1 MSIFDGI
8 LGNLGNVPLLG
19 TELNRVAIN
28 HIAASTS
35 PRPRP
40 FSLWS
45 NLPVAPG
52 SDTGPV
58 SDYTTWP
65 GLTDRSFSGRHLPP
79 AEPRP
84 EGYAPLN
91 DVAALFKRTKPM
103 IPSRSSVLFT
113 FFAQWFTDSV
123 LRISPADRRRNT
135 SNHDIDLCQIYGLT
149 EDTARLLRS
158 MEGGKLRCQTIGGA
172 SYLEYLYEQ
181 GDGAPQVKAH
191 FRQLPYADKLDAVFE
206 REGVPLERRRKAYA
220 TGLERGNSSI
230 GYVAI
235 STLFM
240 REHNRICDQLAAR
253 NPAWDDERLFQTAR
267 MINIVLLMKIVVEEY
282 INHIAGAKIFRLDH
296 DFAERQDWY
305 RTNWIAVEFDL
316 LYRWHSLVPD
326 EMVIGGKKVESTDFR
341 NNNALLEQQG
351 LSAVLGSASVQQA
364 GRIGL
369 FNTPDFLMRAEL
381 NSLKMARDF
390 RLRPYNEYRE
400 QFGLPALE
408 SIDQLTA
415 DPVARQHIT
424 NLYGSIDNV
433 EFLVGVF
440 AEDRSPGSLFGSLLT
455 TMVAYDALTQIFTN
469 PLLSRNVYNEQTF
482 SAYGI
487 ELIAHTASVQDIAR
501 RHLGPEVR
509 TSLGA

>member
-1 MSIFDGI
+1 MSVFDGI

-28 HIAASTS
+28 HIASSTN

-45 NLPVAPG
+45 ALPVEAG

-79 AEPRP
+79 AQPRP
-84 EGYAPLN
+84 GGYPPLN
-91 DVAALFKRTKPM
+91 DVAVLFKRSGPM
-103 IPSRSSVLFT
+103 IPSRSSLLFM

-123 LRISPADRRRNT
+123 LRISPVDRRRNT

-149 EDTARLLRS
+149 EATARLLRN

-172 SYLEYLYEQ
+172 SYLEYLYQQEA
-181 GDGAPQVKAH
+181 GAPQVKAH
-191 FRQLPYADKLDAVFE
+191 FRDLPYAGMLDAFFE

-220 TGLERGNSSI
+220 TGLERGNSSV

-240 REHNRICDQLAAR
+240 REHNRICDELATR

-267 MINIVLLMKIVVEEY
+267 MINTVLLMKIVVEEY
-282 INHIAGAKIFRLDH
+282 INHIAGARIFRLDH

-326 EMVIGGKKVESTDFR
+326 QMTIAGKQVEARDFR
-341 NNNALLEQQG
+341 NNNGLLEQEG
-351 LSAVLGSASVQQA
+351 VAAVLGSASVQKA

-369 FNTPDFLMRAEL
+369 FNSPAFLAQAES
-381 NSLKMARDF
+381 NSLKMSRDF
-390 RLRPYNEYRE
+390 RLRPYNAYRE

-415 DPVARQHIT
+415 DPVAREHIT
-424 NLYGSIDNV
+424 SLYGSIDKV
-433 EFLVGVF
+433 EFLVGIF
-440 AEDRSPGSLFGSLLT
+440 AEDRSPDSLFGSLLT

-469 PLLSRNVYNEQTF
+469 PLLSRNVYNEQTY

-487 ELIAHTASVQDIAR
+487 ELIANTGSIQDIAR
-501 RHLGPEVR
+501 RNLGPEAR